1 MKNLN
6 NMKPLGVRDDSIMK
20 LLRLYEFR
28 GKSKHYDET
37 FKSDQA
43 KLIKDNIKKELLYF
57 AEFYNLNITDARK
70 KTLYKKDCEPK
81 NKDEQ
86 VYINVKEILTRIL
99 ADPDSIYFEDYQFLD
114 LAQAVYRNADKINF
128 RTYRTSVSDGSLFGS
143 TKLISLRDEFKDMIG
158 DFKYKYEHKSYE
170 VTNLLT
176 NFFVD
181 YKNQEIFTKY
191 NDELSYMI
199 LYSLI
204 LKCRFT
210 VFKYVTFFD
219 KLIKHRAELNDAI
232 ISASINYEEGYSNP
246 AKLND
251 LIIDI
256 LLESYDQ
263 IEAELNSYSFEY
275 RNTKVDLIIGI
286 ILKLPQQFT
295 RDDIK
300 NAEPLASDST
310 INRALKYLSD
320 NNQIRALG
328 TGRSAKW
335 IKLEERIDPL
345 SSRQMDIFN
354 VEE

>member
-1 MKNLN
+1 MKNLS
-6 NMKPLGVRDDSIMK
+6 NMKPLGVRDESIMK
-20 LLRLYEFR
+20 LLHLYEFR
-28 GKSKHYDET
+28 GKSKYYDDA
-37 FKSDQA
+37 FKSDQS
-43 KLIKDNIKKELLYF
+43 KLIKDNIKRELLYF

-86 VYINVKEILTRIL
+86 VYINFKQILTRIL
-99 ADPDSIYFEDYQFLD
+99 AKPDEFYLESYQFLD
-114 LAQAVYRNADKINF
+114 LAQALYRNVEKVNF
-128 RTYRTSVSDGSLFGS
+128 RTYRTSVSDGSLFGNL
-143 TKLISLRDEFKDMIG
+143 KMVSLRDELTDMI
-158 DFKYKYEHKSYE
+158 DNFRYKYDHKSYE

-191 NDELSYMI
+191 NDELSCVI
-199 LYSLI
+199 LYALI
-204 LKCRFT
+204 LKCGFT
-210 VFKYVTFFD
+210 VFRYVTFFD
-219 KLIKHRAELNDAI
+219 KLINHKDDLKDAI
-232 ISASINYEEGYSNP
+232 ISASLNYEEGYSNP
-246 AKLND
+246 AKLNN

-256 LLESYDQ
+256 LLESYAQ
-263 IEAELNSYSFEY
+263 IEANLNSYSFEY
-275 RNTKVDLIIGI
+275 KNTKVDLIVGV

-335 IKLEERIDPL
+335 IKLEEQIDPFN
-345 SSRQMDIFN
+345 SRQMDIFN